1 MSSLNRMRP
10 RGFSLLE
17 LAVTLAIAGFIS
29 AAAVSATV
37 AIQRSFTAA
46 RVRLDQ
52 INDTR
57 LVMEH
62 ILDKVRT
69 AGGGRVRPW
78 QAVAVTCAADGRTS
92 LPAASCLP
100 GDRQLRLLEL
110 EGTTQGVIEAA
121 CGTEDNEGSC
131 AGFQPAGNFRVRVTA
146 PGGVCP
152 FVGTRPIPVVLVPP
166 ESSGTTLAQCAV
178 PNGPAW
184 YSAMCVPT
192 TPCGCAF
199 PEAAMGKGG
208 ASIWP
213 AAKFCALTGGT
224 VAPGYVSTYFI
235 DHEKRALMLL
245 KDFDEE
251 GLAYPTSVAPNVV
264 GFDARLLFDNNLDG
278 DAETER
284 EAHQVDA
291 NNTITMMNRLR
302 MVKVG
307 VAVGRPSKDGRT
319 VQARLFNAW
328 TSAEGHRA
336 SSLEGTALLRS
347 TGVFQ

>member
-1 MSSLNRMRP
+1 MSSISRMRA

-17 LAVTLAIAGFIS
+17 LAVTLSIAGFIS

-37 AIQRSFTAA
+37 AIQRSFSAA

-92 LPAASCLP
+92 LPAALCNP
-100 GDRQLRLLEL
+100 GDRQLRVLEL
-110 EGTTQGVIEAA
+110 AGTTQGVIAAA
-121 CGTEDNEGSC
+121 CGPSDPGC
-131 AGFQPAGNFRVRVTA
+131 AGLPTNKFRVLVTP

-152 FVGTRPIPVVLVPP
+152 FVGTSPIPVVLVPP
-166 ESSGTTLAQCAV
+166 ESPGTTNPSCAV
-178 PNGPAW
+178 PDGPAW
-184 YSAMCVPT
+184 ASAMCVPT
-192 TPCGCAF
+192 TPCGCVF
-199 PEAAMGKGG
+199 SETTLGKGG

-213 AAKFCALTGGT
+213 ATGMFCGMTGGT

-245 KDFDEE
+245 KDFDEV
-251 GLAYPTSVAPNVV
+251 GQAYPTSVAPNVV
-264 GFDARLLFDNNLDG
+264 GFDARLLFDIDLDG
-278 DAETER
+278 DAELER
-284 EAHQVDA
+284 VEHQLDA
-291 NNTITMMNRLR
+291 NGKITMMNRLR

-328 TSAEGHRA
+328 TSQEGDRA
-336 SSLEGTALLRS
+336 ASLEGTALLRS